1 MLKQKFLFI
10 LLGVFI
16 GFVGGFTFANS
27 VNRSEAT
34 QGTRAA
40 AAVAG
45 GGAANSARADGTT
58 QGGAHPPTAAL
69 PSNAVKEQ
77 GGGMQQDVQA
87 ALERAKREPN
97 DFDAQ
102 QQAAEMYYLI
112 QRYEPALGYLQRA
125 HELRPDS
132 YEIITRLGNVNFYL
146 ERYDKAG
153 EWYTQALAARAD
165 DAGVRSDLGLT
176 YYLRGDIDRAI
187 AEYKQTLTREP
198 QHEQALQNLTIALRD
213 KKNLIEARQ
222 TLARLEA
229 AHPQN
234 ESLARL
240 RESLSRD

>member
-1 MLKQKFLFI
+1 MLKQKFLFTLLGI
-10 LLGVFI
+10 LL

-34 QGTRAA
+34 QATRSTAA
-40 AAVAG
+40 GV
-45 GGAANSARADGTT
+45 GAANTAGASGTS
-58 QGGAHPPTAAL
+58 GGTHPTAAL

-77 GGGMQQDVQA
+77 SGGGMQQDVQA

-132 YEIITRLGNVNFYL
+132 YETVTRLGNVNFYL
-146 ERYDKAG
+146 ERYDAAG
-153 EWYTQALAARAD
+153 EWYAKALATRAD
-165 DAGVRSDLGLT
+165 DSGVRSDLGLT

-213 KKNLIEARQ
+213 KKNTAEARQ

-229 AHPQN
+229 AHPKN

>member
-1 MLKQKFLFI
+1 MLKQKFLFTLLGI
-10 LLGVFI
+10 LL

-27 VNRSEAT
+27 VNRSAAT
-34 QGTRAA
+34 QATRSTAA
-40 AAVAG
+40 NV
-45 GGAANSARADGTT
+45 GAANTAGAASGT
-58 QGGAHPPTAAL
+58 QGGAHPAAAL

-87 ALERAKREPN
+87 ALERAKREP
-97 DFDAQ
+97 DDYDAQ

-132 YEIITRLGNVNFYL
+132 YETITRLGNVNFYL
-146 ERYDKAG
+146 ERYDAAG
-153 EWYTQALAARAD
+153 EWYSKALVMRAD

-187 AEYKQTLTREP
+187 AEYKQTLAREP

-213 KKNLIEARQ
+213 KKNTTEARQ

-229 AHPQN
+229 AHPEN

-240 RESLSRD
+240 RESLSQN